1 VEAGKDRKAAM
12 GSNDWV
18 ESSSGAGLGAG
29 LEAGLG
35 AGFSLETTFLA
46 LDRAGL
52 GELVVLF
59 FFGAISSA
67 IL

>member
-1 VEAGKDRKAAM
+1 M

-29 LEAGLG
+29 LG

-46 LDRAGL
+46 LDRVGL